1 MENQTDEHILS
12 LLKSASNRDEGVS
25 LFIAKYQQ
33 PIYWHIRRLVIS
45 HEDAQD
51 ILQETFINAYK
62 YIRTFKK
69 KSCLYTWLY
78 KIATNECLK
87 LMNSK
92 KPNTKYLSEL
102 NLLNHSADEPLPDR
116 EALLVKFQKAI
127 QNLPEK
133 QRIIFLLKYYD
144 ELRYKEIAE
153 IVNDN
158 SDNLKANYHYAV
170 KKIKEYMINE

>member
-1 MENQTDEHILS
+1 MENQTDEYILS
-12 LLKSASNRDEGVS
+12 LLTSTGNRDKGVS
-25 LFIAKYQQ
+25 LFVAKYQER
-33 PIYWHIRRLVIS
+33 IYWHIRRLVIS

-78 KIATNECLK
+78 KIATHECLK
-87 LMNSK
+87 LINSK
-92 KPNTKYLSEL
+92 KTNTEYLSEM
-102 NLLNHSADEPLPDR
+102 NLLNCFADETLPDR

-144 ELRYKEIAE
+144 ELSYKEIAE
-153 IVNDN
+153 IVNTN
-158 SDNLKANYHYAV
+158 SDNLKSNYYYAV
-170 KKIKEYMINE
+170 KNIKEYLINE